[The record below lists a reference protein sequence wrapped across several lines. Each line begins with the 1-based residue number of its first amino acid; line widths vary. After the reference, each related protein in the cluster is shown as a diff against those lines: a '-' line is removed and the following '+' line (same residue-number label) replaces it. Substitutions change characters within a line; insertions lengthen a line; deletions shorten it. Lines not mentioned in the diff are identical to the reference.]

1 MNQYP
6 GLEVRGTRYYLR
18 VRIPADLTKIIGRK
32 FLWKSLDT
40 GNRREAIRRYHRAK
54 AELDQWF
61 DAHRRRRDGIPPDE
75 VRGLASAW
83 FHETDQ
89 HHARADFALT
99 GPDLSGTIAELG
111 QELFDLRSGADPET
125 IQAIADRLLIAAGWP
140 SHQHVVGPIRTRW
153 QVADVHDPELDH
165 LIRRGLIELSR
176 RRLSRLNGQTPAAL
190 DPIFAVQPVAPDS
203 LTLSALLDRFL
214 AERAPAMS
222 AKSLLEYE
230 ADARV
235 LKEVWGP
242 DLPARDITREHCRQI
257 RDLFEV
263 LPSNWTKRFP
273 HFTTMEAAEHA
284 RQRHLPPMAPKTA
297 NQHISRMSTILRWAE
312 REEHIDRNPAA
323 GLRVSAPETNP
334 RDARRPFTTEQLQL
348 ILNSLPERSEGGRFW
363 IPLICLFSGL
373 RMGEA
378 CQLRT
383 DDIEHEHGVP
393 VLQVRPGEA
402 TRLKT
407 KHSRRTVPIHPEL
420 IRIGLLDFATRQRE
434 AGHDRLFPELQ
445 PDRRGTY
452 SGDFQRWANRWLD
465 HTGARA
471 ERQSFHSTRHAFTD
485 ALRRAGATGEV
496 IDGLLGWSRGSMRD
510 RYGSGPWIKMLAE
523 VVERVEYPGLD
534 LSHLYR

>member
-6 GLEVRGTRYYLR
+6 GLTLRGTRYYLR
-18 VRIPADLTKIIGRK
+18 VRVPADLIEATGRE
-32 FLWKSLDT
+32 FIWKSLDT
-40 GNRREAIRRYHRAK
+40 GTRREAIRRYHRAK

-61 DAHRRRRDGIPPDE
+61 DAYRRRRDGIPPDE
-75 VRGLASAW
+75 ARRLTSTW
-83 FHETDQ
+83 FRETDQ

-99 GPDLSGTIAELG
+99 GPDLSDTIAELAQG
-111 QELFDLRSGADPET
+111 LFELRSGADGESV
-125 IQAIADRLLIAAGWP
+125 QAIADRLLVAAGWP
-140 SHQHVVGPIRTRW
+140 SHQHSVGSIRTRR
-153 QVADVHDPELDH
+153 QVADVHAPELDH

-176 RRLSRLNGQTPAAL
+176 RRLSRLNGEPPAAL
-190 DPIFAVQPVAPDS
+190 DPIFVQPVSPDS

-222 AKSLLEYE
+222 AKTLLEYE
-230 ADARV
+230 ADARIF
-235 LKEVWGP
+235 KEVWGP
-242 DLPARDITREHCRQI
+242 DLPARSITREHCRQI

-273 HFTTMEAAEHA
+273 HVTTVEAAEHA
-284 RQRHLPPMAPKTA
+284 RQHGIEPMAPKTA

-348 ILNSLPERSEGGRFW
+348 MVNALPDRTEGGRFW
-363 IPLICLFSGL
+363 IPLIALFSGL

-383 DDIEHEHGVP
+383 DDIETEHGVP
-393 VLQVRPGEA
+393 VFQVRPGEG

-407 KHSRRTVPIHPEL
+407 RHSRRTVPIHPEL
-420 IRIGLLDFATRQRE
+420 IRIGVLDHAARQRA
-434 AGHDRLFPELQ
+434 AGRDRLFPELQ
-445 PDRRGTY
+445 PDRRGSY
-452 SGDFQRWANRWLD
+452 SGNFQRWANRWLD
-465 HTGARA
+465 RAGAKGD
-471 ERQSFHSTRHAFTD
+471 RQSFHSLRHSFTD

-496 IDGLLGWSRGSMRD
+496 IDGLLGWSRGNMRD
-510 RYGSGPWIKMLAE
+510 RYGSGPWIAMLADIIQA
-523 VVERVEYPGLD
+523 VEYPLD
-534 LSHLYR
+534 LSHLYVR